1 MENITRILGVA
12 FMATGFVVGVSQTAL
27 AEIKWLPKFQDG
39 VARSRVNNANSSSK
53 TNPLS
58 CEAKGWLSE
67 KPANLTCQPKYLV
80 GGIKCWSDCQCD
92 PKYKY
97 VAGKGVTNG
106 CPNGQTVNNDSCG
119 GKYSG
124 CVDCSTN
131 TTVKSGWGTTYKSGS
146 NVAVM
151 TNYGTCA
158 NYYYSCN
165 SGYKPATTQSSSY
178 YLQTGPWNWISCGTN
193 EKAINQDG
201 TSNTPKLCQKC
212 QKKVCADYNSGYVT
226 ADDPTKACTKIDS
239 STVGGLNCW
248 SCVACETSIY
258 KYDSSNCPSPKIIG
272 TDKCNGKASTCS
284 CPATV
289 SCGAG
294 ITCKTQAPSGCSGCI
309 ECNTCPNEGKYTA
322 AQCTA
327 IGATASSSNLEICS
341 DKYTCCTGTVGS
353 CPTGNSCDTSGKVCP
368 GQYVSNGCAVNL
380 VNFEE
385 CHYIDGINHGPL
397 SYWTA
402 ANMGL

>member
-1 MENITRILGVA
+1 MKKMYITRIVMLSVA
-12 FMATGFVVGVSQTAL
+12 MCAFISSSAL
-27 AEIKWLPKFQDG
+27 ADIKWLPKFQDG
-39 VARSRVNNANSSSK
+39 VTRSRVNNANSKSMA
-53 TNPLS
+53 NPLS

-67 KPANLTCQPKYLV
+67 KPANLTCSPKYLV

-131 TTVKSGWGTTYKSGS
+131 ATVSSGWGTDSKSGS

-165 SGYKPATTQSSSY
+165 SGYKPATTQSSSS

-212 QKKVCADYNSGYVT
+212 QAKVCADYNSGYVT
-226 ADDPTKACTKIDS
+226 ADDPTKACTKVNSDD
-239 STVGGLNCW
+239 VGGLNCW
-248 SCVACETSIY
+248 SCVACGDEYQYTTAT
-258 KYDSSNCPSPKIIG
+258 CPSPKILG
-272 TDKCNGKASTCS
+272 TDLCNGKASTCS

-289 SCGAG
+289 TCGTG

-309 ECNTCPNEGKYTA
+309 ECNTCPNEGTLASCPEGYACTYEECSQKYYITGCA
-322 AQCTA
+322 TNYTYYCTA
-327 IGATASSSNLEICS
+327 PTTDCAALGYESSASSCSNGYI
-341 DKYTCCTGTVGS
+341 S
-353 CPTGNSCDTSGKVCP
+353 CPYDTSKVHC
-368 GQYVSNGCAVNL
+368 L
-380 VNFEE
+380 
-385 CHYIDGINHGPL
+385 L
-397 SYWTA
+397 
-402 ANMGL
+402 